1 MNEREDPLVHHTDT
15 KMCHLFKIEDAQEN
29 LCLLK
34 VLEIVSQTH
43 LKITQ
48 ISLLFQSIADGETN
62 KEAVTTLWDVH
73 VVPI

>member
-1 MNEREDPLVHHTDT
+1 
-15 KMCHLFKIEDAQEN
+15 MCHLFKIEAAQEN

-62 KEAVTTLWDVH
+62 KEAVTIHCEMYVLW
-73 VVPI
+73 P